1 MAANPIQGESMNSS
15 SRRTLSARG
24 LVAAMLLVFS
34 AGFASAQTPAAVPA
48 APAAASV
55 AEVDLFADAPVADRV
70 VIETVRELA
79 KQGKWKSA
87 WETLA
92 GYDPENA
99 NPYILAQKIRV
110 ALDGY
115 LQTTFHLMF
124 GFEDLEEGDELLF
137 KRMEAAEPENPV
149 EFFPGDFA
157 QAIEDKGEAVPPV
170 LSLYLGEYFYTV
182 FSSYQGQWLMPDQE
196 VLARGATQFERA
208 YAYDVYTP
216 ESLGQYSELL
226 MALEQ
231 YEGAEKVLLK
241 AMEFSPGDMGL
252 AIRLSE
258 VFLQTGRY
266 EEVYGIA
273 DGIIAAAANDTELN
287 DGYIAGIKAALY
299 LGDKDKVE
307 QYVAKME
314 LSFPTDFMPGLVRH
328 LAFVQL
334 GDAEAAAAA
343 ADAVTE
349 KFPGNPDV
357 IRSIV
362 STWLSANDMAAG
374 FAYLDRMIAKAASD
388 DALAA
393 LYFYR
398 ALLGGEGADTGEKLG
413 AVLADLATAESYF
426 RKTYPEGHE
435 VYGMIEQLKA
445 QWTGAIEQLKTEAE
459 MAAGGGDTDSQSEAD
474 STSAASEE
482 WETEEAAETPAATQ
496 APAAPAP
503 QTAAPAAPAQ
513 PAETPAESADEV
525 SAASESY

>member
-1 MAANPIQGESMNSS
+1 MNSS
-15 SRRTLSARG
+15 SRRTMSARG
-24 LVAAMLLVFS
+24 LVAALLLIFS
-34 AGFASAQTPAAVPA
+34 AGFVSAQTQDPAAAVPA
-48 APAAASV
+48 VAAPAA
-55 AEVDLFADAPVADRV
+55 DLFADAPVADRV

-87 WETLA
+87 WAVLA
-92 GYDPENA
+92 EYDPENA
-99 NPYILAQKIRV
+99 NPFILAQKIRV
-110 ALDGY
+110 ALDGH

-124 GFEDLEEGDELLF
+124 GFEDLEAGDELLF
-137 KRMEAAEPENPV
+137 KRMEATEPENPV

-241 AMEFSPGDMGL
+241 AIEFSPGDTGL
-252 AIRLSE
+252 SIRLSE

-299 LGDKDKVE
+299 LGDKAKVE
-307 QYVAKME
+307 AYVGKME

-334 GDAEAAAAA
+334 GEAEAAAAA

-362 STWLSANDMAAG
+362 STWLSANDVAAG
-374 FAYLDRMIAKAASD
+374 FAYLDRMIAKSSSD
-388 DALAA
+388 DAKAA
-393 LYFYR
+393 LYFYK
-398 ALLGGEGADTGEKLG
+398 ALLGGEGADSVEKLT

-426 RKTYPEGHE
+426 RKSYPEGHE

-445 QWTGAIEQLKTEAE
+445 QWTGGIEQLKAEAE
-459 MAAGGGDTDSQSEAD
+459 KAAGGGDSDAEAEAD

-482 WETEEAAETPAATQ
+482 WETEEEDETQAATQ
-496 APAAPAP
+496 TTVTPAP
-503 QTAAPAAPAQ
+503 QQAAPTAAPAAPAQ
-513 PAETPAESADEV
+513 PAGQAEPAADEV
-525 SAASESY
+525 SAASEDWTE

>member
-1 MAANPIQGESMNSS
+1 M
-15 SRRTLSARG
+15 SARG
-24 LVAAMLLVFS
+24 LVAALLLVFS
-34 AGFASAQTPAAVPA
+34 AGFASAQAPAAVPA
-48 APAAASV
+48 VPATASV
-55 AEVDLFADAPVADRV
+55 VAVDLFADAPVADRV

-87 WETLA
+87 WATLSE
-92 GYDPENA
+92 YDPENA
-99 NPYILAQKIRV
+99 NPFILAQKIRI

-137 KRMEAAEPENPV
+137 KRMEATEPENPV

-157 QAIEDKGEAVPPV
+157 QAIEDSGEAVPPV
-170 LSLYLGEYFYTV
+170 LSLYLGEYFYTI

-241 AMEFSPGDMGL
+241 AIEFSPGDTGL
-252 AIRLSE
+252 SIRLSE

-266 EEVYGIA
+266 EQVYGIA

-299 LGDKDKVE
+299 LGDKGKVE
-307 QYVAKME
+307 HYVGKME

-334 GDAEAAAAA
+334 GEDEAAAAA

-374 FAYLDRMIAKAASD
+374 FAYLDRMIAKASSD

-398 ALLGGEGADTGEKLG
+398 ALLGGEGADSGEKLT

-445 QWTGAIEQLKTEAE
+445 QWKGALEQMSSVKDEAG
-459 MAAGGGDTDSQSEAD
+459 AAAD

-482 WETEEAAETPAATQ
+482 WETEEEAETPAATQ
-496 APAAPAP
+496 TTVAPAAP
-503 QTAAPAAPAQ
+503 QTAAPAEPAPPAQ
-513 PAETPAESADEV
+513 PAGQQEEADEV
-525 SAASESY
+525 SAASEDWE